1 MSGLGTDILQ
11 YTVSGLTVGVI
22 YAMVAIGYN
31 IIYNVTEIINFAQGE
46 FVMLGGLFA
55 AFFVGTIRMPVA
67 LAFPAAVAAAA
78 LIGFAMERFVV
89 RRARN
94 TSVLSLII
102 ITIAVSIL
110 LKGGAMLGW
119 GKDPYALPAFS
130 SGGPILIGGAAVQPQ
145 ALWVMGVSALVV
157 VALTLFFRSSAYGK
171 AMVACADNPAAARM
185 VGIPVRRMVL
195 LSFVLS
201 AAIGAAAGVII
212 TPISMMEY
220 DRGALLGLKGFGAA
234 VLGGLGNFFGALVAG
249 AVLGLSES
257 FCAGY
262 LSSGYKDAVALI
274 FLLLALFFKPEGLF
288 GSGEAAQVEK
298 VLRGP
303 IHDQE
308 RLADP
313 AGPHGIP
320 RALSLAGQNRSGPSP
335 TTWTSW
341 SSRASSAS
349 SAWG

>member
-55 AFFVGTIRMPVA
+55 AFLVGTVRMPVI
-67 LAFPAAVAAAA
+67 LAFPAAVVLTAFV
-78 LIGFAMERFVV
+78 GFAMERFVV

-94 TSVLSLII
+94 TTVLSLII

-110 LKGGAMLGW
+110 LKGSAMLAW
-119 GKDPYALPAFS
+119 GKDPYTMPAFS
-130 SGGPILIGGAAVQPQ
+130 SGGPILVAGAAVQPQ

-157 VALTLFFRSSAYGK
+157 VALTLFFHGSAYGK
-171 AMVACADNPAAARM
+171 AMLACADNPAAARM

-201 AAIGAAAGVII
+201 AAIGAAAGAII
-212 TPISMMEY
+212 TPISMMEF

-249 AVLGLSES
+249 AVLGLAES

-274 FLLLALFFKPEGLF
+274 LLLFALFFKPEGLF
-288 GSGEAAQVEK
+288 GSGEAAK
-298 VLRGP
+298 LKK
-303 IHDQE
+303 
-308 RLADP
+308 
-313 AGPHGIP
+313 
-320 RALSLAGQNRSGPSP
+320 S
-335 TTWTSW
+335 
-341 SSRASSAS
+341 
-349 SAWG
+349 

>member
-55 AFFVGTIRMPVA
+55 AFLVGTVRMPVF
-67 LAFPAAVAAAA
+67 LAFPAAVAITAVV
-78 LIGFAMERFVV
+78 GFAMERFVI

-94 TSVLSLII
+94 TTVLSLII

-110 LKGGAMLGW
+110 LKGSAMLAW
-119 GKDPYALPAFS
+119 GKDPYTMPAFS
-130 SGGPILIGGAAVQPQ
+130 SGGPILVAGAAVQPQ

-157 VALTLFFRSSAYGK
+157 AALTFFFHGSAYGK
-171 AMVACADNPAAARM
+171 AMLACADNPAAARM

-212 TPISMMEY
+212 TPISMMEF

-249 AVLGLSES
+249 AVLGLAES

-274 FLLLALFFKPEGLF
+274 LLLFALFFKPEGLF
-288 GSGEAAQVEK
+288 GSGEAAK
-298 VLRGP
+298 LKK
-303 IHDQE
+303 
-308 RLADP
+308 
-313 AGPHGIP
+313 
-320 RALSLAGQNRSGPSP
+320 S
-335 TTWTSW
+335 
-341 SSRASSAS
+341 
-349 SAWG
+349 